1 MAFNPTPEQEKI
13 INARNTSLLVSAAA
27 GSGKTTV
34 LIERLSQL
42 LLDENNKIPAQNLL
56 AVTFT
61 NKAAAQM
68 RVKLNNAIDKELVK
82 CFSSPDARESEKTQ
96 WK

>member
-1 MAFNPTPEQEKI
+1 MSNVKWTDSQSAAITKRDSGI
-13 INARNTSLLVSAAA
+13 VVSAAA

-42 LLDENNKIPAQNLL
+42 LLDENKKIPAQNLL

-68 RVKLNNAIDKELVK
+68 RTKLNRPKVFE
-82 CFSSPDARESEKTQ
+82 
-96 WK
+96 